1 MCAKQIFNNNTDL
14 SIENPNK
21 LKIACVISN
30 WHNEITEKL
39 FNGAKNTLIKN
50 GILEKNI
57 AKINVPGSFELI
69 FACKNLID
77 KNFDAVI
84 AIGCIIQ
91 GETRHFEFVSNA
103 VIDGIKDIN
112 IISDIPVILC
122 VSTDDNINQS
132 IDRSGGKY
140 NKGEDSA
147 IAAVKMIKFNRPD
160 SGFNPVFE
168 NY

>member
-21 LKIACVISN
+21 LKIACVISD

-103 VIDGIKDIN
+103 VIDGIKDLN
-112 IISDIPVILC
+112 IISDIPIILC

-147 IAAVKMIKFNRPD
+147 IAALKMIKFNQ
-160 SGFNPVFE
+160 
-168 NY
+168 

>member
-1 MCAKQIFNNNTDL
+1 MCAKQIFNNNSDL

-21 LKIACVISN
+21 LKIACVISD

-39 FNGAKNTLIKN
+39 FDGAKNTLIKN

-57 AKINVPGSFELI
+57 SKINVPGSFELI

-103 VIDGIKDIN
+103 VIDGIKDLN

-147 IAAVKMIKFNRPD
+147 IAALKMIKFNQ
-160 SGFNPVFE
+160 
-168 NY
+168 

>member
-21 LKIACVISN
+21 LKIACVISD
-30 WHNEITEKL
+30 WHNEITETL

-103 VIDGIKDIN
+103 VINGIKDIN

-147 IAAVKMIKFNRPD
+147 IAALKMIKFNQ
-160 SGFNPVFE
+160 
-168 NY
+168 

>member
-21 LKIACVISN
+21 LKIACVISD

-103 VIDGIKDIN
+103 VIDGIKDLN
-112 IISDIPVILC
+112 IISDIPIILC

-147 IAAVKMIKFNRPD
+147 IAALKMIKFNK
-160 SGFNPVFE
+160 
-168 NY
+168 

>member
-21 LKIACVISN
+21 LKIACVISD

-57 AKINVPGSFELI
+57 SKINVPGSFELV

-103 VIDGIKDIN
+103 VIDGIKDLN

-147 IAAVKMIKFNRPD
+147 IAALKMIKFNQ
-160 SGFNPVFE
+160 
-168 NY
+168 

>member
-1 MCAKQIFNNNTDL
+1 MCAKQIFNNNSDL

-21 LKIACVISN
+21 LKIACVISD

-39 FNGAKNTLIKN
+39 FDGAKSTLIKN

-57 AKINVPGSFELI
+57 AKINVPGSFDLV

-103 VIDGIKDIN
+103 VIDGIKDLN

-147 IAAVKMIKFNRPD
+147 IAALKMIKFNQ
-160 SGFNPVFE
+160 
-168 NY
+168 

>member
-21 LKIACVISN
+21 LKIACVISD

-103 VIDGIKDIN
+103 VIDGIKDLN
-112 IISDIPVILC
+112 IISDIPIILC

-140 NKGEDSA
+140 NRGEDSA
-147 IAAVKMIKFNRPD
+147 IAALKMIKFNQ
-160 SGFNPVFE
+160 
-168 NY
+168 

>member
-1 MCAKQIFNNNTDL
+1 MCAKQNFNNNSDF
-14 SIENPNK
+14 SIENANK
-21 LKIACVISN
+21 LKIACVISE
-30 WHNEITEKL
+30 WHNKITEKL
-39 FNGAKNTLIKN
+39 FDGVKNTLIKN

-147 IAAVKMIKFNRPD
+147 IAALKMIKFNQ
-160 SGFNPVFE
+160 
-168 NY
+168 

>member
-1 MCAKQIFNNNTDL
+1 MCAKQIFNNNSDL

-21 LKIACVISN
+21 LKIACVISD

-39 FNGAKNTLIKN
+39 FDGAKNTLIKN

-103 VIDGIKDIN
+103 VIDGIKDLN

-140 NKGEDSA
+140 NRGEDSA
-147 IAAVKMIKFNRPD
+147 IAALKMIKFNQ
-160 SGFNPVFE
+160 
-168 NY
+168 

>member
-21 LKIACVISN
+21 LKIACVISD

-57 AKINVPGSFELI
+57 AKINVPGSFELV

-103 VIDGIKDIN
+103 VIDGIKDLN

-147 IAAVKMIKFNRPD
+147 IAALKMIKFNK
-160 SGFNPVFE
+160 
-168 NY
+168 

>member
-1 MCAKQIFNNNTDL
+1 MCAKQIFNNNSDF
-14 SIENPNK
+14 SIENANK
-21 LKIACVISN
+21 LKIACVISE
-30 WHNEITEKL
+30 WHNKITEKL
-39 FNGAKNTLIKN
+39 FDGAKNTLIKN

-103 VIDGIKDIN
+103 VIDGIKDLN

-140 NKGEDSA
+140 NRGEDSA
-147 IAAVKMIKFNRPD
+147 IAALKMIKFNQ
-160 SGFNPVFE
+160 
-168 NY
+168 

>member
-1 MCAKQIFNNNTDL
+1 MCAKQIFNNNSDL
-14 SIENPNK
+14 SIENANK
-21 LKIACVISN
+21 LKIACVISD

-39 FNGAKNTLIKN
+39 FDGAKNTLIKN

-103 VIDGIKDIN
+103 VIDGIKDLN
-112 IISDIPVILC
+112 IISDIPIILC

-140 NKGEDSA
+140 NRGEDSA
-147 IAAVKMIKFNRPD
+147 IAALKMIKFNQ
-160 SGFNPVFE
+160 
-168 NY
+168 

>member
-21 LKIACVISN
+21 LKIACVISD

-147 IAAVKMIKFNRPD
+147 IAALKMIKFNQWK
-160 SGFNPVFE
+160 
-168 NY
+168 

>member
-1 MCAKQIFNNNTDL
+1 MCAKQIFKNNTDL
-14 SIENPNK
+14 SLENPNK
-21 LKIACVISN
+21 LQIACVISD

-147 IAAVKMIKFNRPD
+147 IAALKMIKFNQ
-160 SGFNPVFE
+160 
-168 NY
+168 

>member
-1 MCAKQIFNNNTDL
+1 MCAKQIFNNNSDL

-21 LKIACVISN
+21 LKIACVISD

-39 FNGAKNTLIKN
+39 FDGAKNTLIKN

-103 VIDGIKDIN
+103 VIDGIKDLN

-140 NKGEDSA
+140 DKGEDSA
-147 IAAVKMIKFNRPD
+147 IAALKMIKFNQ
-160 SGFNPVFE
+160 
-168 NY
+168 

>member
-1 MCAKQIFNNNTDL
+1 MEQ
-14 SIENPNK
+14 
-21 LKIACVISN
+21 
-30 WHNEITEKL
+30 
-39 FNGAKNTLIKN
+39 
-50 GILEKNI
+50 KNI
-57 AKINVPGSFELI
+57 SKINVPGSFELV

-103 VIDGIKDIN
+103 VIDGIKDLN

-122 VSTDDNINQS
+122 VSTDENINQS

-147 IAAVKMIKFNRPD
+147 IAALKMITFNQ
-160 SGFNPVFE
+160 
-168 NY
+168 

>member
-1 MCAKQIFNNNTDL
+1 MCAKQVFNNNSDL

-21 LKIACVISN
+21 LKIACVISD

-39 FNGAKNTLIKN
+39 FDGAKNTLIKN

-103 VIDGIKDIN
+103 VIDGIKDLN

-147 IAAVKMIKFNRPD
+147 IAALKMIKFNQ
-160 SGFNPVFE
+160 
-168 NY
+168 

>member
-1 MCAKQIFNNNTDL
+1 MCAKQIFNNNSDL
-14 SIENPNK
+14 SIENANK
-21 LKIACVISN
+21 LKIACVISD

-39 FNGAKNTLIKN
+39 FDGAKNTLIKN

-103 VIDGIKDIN
+103 VIDGIKDLN
-112 IISDIPVILC
+112 IISDIPIILC

-147 IAAVKMIKFNRPD
+147 IAALKMIKFNQ
-160 SGFNPVFE
+160 
-168 NY
+168 

>member
-1 MCAKQIFNNNTDL
+1 MCAKQNFNNNSDF
-14 SIENPNK
+14 SIENANK
-21 LKIACVISN
+21 LKIACVISE
-30 WHNEITEKL
+30 WHNKITEKL
-39 FNGAKNTLIKN
+39 FDGAKNTLIKN

-57 AKINVPGSFELI
+57 AKINVPGSFELL

-103 VIDGIKDIN
+103 VIDGIKDLN

-147 IAAVKMIKFNRPD
+147 IAALKMIKFNQ
-160 SGFNPVFE
+160 
-168 NY
+168 

>member
-1 MCAKQIFNNNTDL
+1 MCAKQIFNNTTDL

-21 LKIACVISN
+21 LKIACVISD

-103 VIDGIKDIN
+103 VINGIKDIN

-147 IAAVKMIKFNRPD
+147 IAALKMIKFNQ
-160 SGFNPVFE
+160 
-168 NY
+168 

>member
-21 LKIACVISN
+21 LKIACVISD

-57 AKINVPGSFELI
+57 AKINVPGSFELV

-103 VIDGIKDIN
+103 VIDGIKDLN
-112 IISDIPVILC
+112 IISDIPIILC

-147 IAAVKMIKFNRPD
+147 IAALKMIKFNQ
-160 SGFNPVFE
+160 
-168 NY
+168 

>member
-1 MCAKQIFNNNTDL
+1 MCAKQIFNNKTDL

-21 LKIACVISN
+21 LKIACVISD

-84 AIGCIIQ
+84 AIVCIIQ

-147 IAAVKMIKFNRPD
+147 IAALKMIKFNQ
-160 SGFNPVFE
+160 
-168 NY
+168 

>member
-21 LKIACVISN
+21 LKIACVISD

-50 GILEKNI
+50 GILERNI
-57 AKINVPGSFELI
+57 AKINVPGSFELV

-103 VIDGIKDIN
+103 VIDGIKDLN
-112 IISDIPVILC
+112 IISDIPIILC

-147 IAAVKMIKFNRPD
+147 IAALKMIKFNQ
-160 SGFNPVFE
+160 
-168 NY
+168 

>member
-1 MCAKQIFNNNTDL
+1 MCAKQIFNNNSDL

-21 LKIACVISN
+21 LKIACVISD

-39 FNGAKNTLIKN
+39 FDGAKNTLIKN

-103 VIDGIKDIN
+103 VIDGIKDLN

-147 IAAVKMIKFNRPD
+147 IAALKMIKFNQ
-160 SGFNPVFE
+160 
-168 NY
+168 

>member
-21 LKIACVISN
+21 LKIACVISD

-103 VIDGIKDIN
+103 VIDLSLIHI
-112 IISDIPVILC
+112 
-122 VSTDDNINQS
+122 
-132 IDRSGGKY
+132 
-140 NKGEDSA
+140 
-147 IAAVKMIKFNRPD
+147 
-160 SGFNPVFE
+160 
-168 NY
+168 

>member
-1 MCAKQIFNNNTDL
+1 MCTKQIFNNNTDL

-21 LKIACVISN
+21 LKIACVISD

-147 IAAVKMIKFNRPD
+147 IAALKMIKFNQ
-160 SGFNPVFE
+160 
-168 NY
+168 

>member
-1 MCAKQIFNNNTDL
+1 MCAKQIFNNISDF
-14 SIENPNK
+14 SIENANK
-21 LKIACVISN
+21 LKIACVISE
-30 WHNEITEKL
+30 WHNKITEKL
-39 FNGAKNTLIKN
+39 FDGAKNTLIKN

-57 AKINVPGSFELI
+57 SKINVPGSFELV

-103 VIDGIKDIN
+103 VIDGIKDLN

-147 IAAVKMIKFNRPD
+147 IAALKMIKFNQ
-160 SGFNPVFE
+160 
-168 NY
+168 

>member
-21 LKIACVISN
+21 LKIACVISD

-39 FNGAKNTLIKN
+39 FNGAKNTLTKN

-57 AKINVPGSFELI
+57 AKINVPGSFELV

-103 VIDGIKDIN
+103 VIDGIKDLN
-112 IISDIPVILC
+112 IISDIPIILC

-147 IAAVKMIKFNRPD
+147 IAALKMIKFNQ
-160 SGFNPVFE
+160 
-168 NY
+168 

>member
-21 LKIACVISN
+21 LKIACVISD

-39 FNGAKNTLIKN
+39 FMGAKNILIKN
-50 GILEKNI
+50 GVQEKNI
-57 AKINVPGSFELI
+57 SKINVPGSFELI
-69 FACKNLID
+69 FACKNLIN
-77 KNFDAVI
+77 KNIDAVI

-103 VIDGIKDIN
+103 VVNGIKDLN
-112 IISDIPVILC
+112 VISDIPLILC
-122 VSTDDNINQS
+122 VSTDDNISQS

-147 IAAVKMIKFNRPD
+147 IAALKMITFNQ
-160 SGFNPVFE
+160 
-168 NY
+168 

>member
-1 MCAKQIFNNNTDL
+1 MCAKQIFNNNSDL

-21 LKIACVISN
+21 LKIACVISD

-57 AKINVPGSFELI
+57 AKINVPGSFELV

-103 VIDGIKDIN
+103 VIDGIKDLN
-112 IISDIPVILC
+112 IISDIPIILC

-147 IAAVKMIKFNRPD
+147 IAALKMIKFNK
-160 SGFNPVFE
+160 
-168 NY
+168 

>member
-1 MCAKQIFNNNTDL
+1 MCAKQIFNNKTDL

-21 LKIACVISN
+21 LKIACVISD

-57 AKINVPGSFELI
+57 SKIHVPGSFELV

-147 IAAVKMIKFNRPD
+147 IAALKMIKFNQ
-160 SGFNPVFE
+160 
-168 NY
+168 

>member
-21 LKIACVISN
+21 LKIACVISD

-39 FNGAKNTLIKN
+39 FDGAKNTLLKN

-57 AKINVPGSFELI
+57 SKINVPGSFELV

-147 IAAVKMIKFNRPD
+147 IAALKMIKFNQ
-160 SGFNPVFE
+160 
-168 NY
+168 

>member
-1 MCAKQIFNNNTDL
+1 MCAKQIFNNNSDL

-21 LKIACVISN
+21 LKIACVISD

-39 FNGAKNTLIKN
+39 FDGAKNTLIKN

-69 FACKNLID
+69 FACKNLINKD
-77 KNFDAVI
+77 FDAII

-103 VIDGIKDIN
+103 VLNGIKDLN
-112 IISDIPVILC
+112 IISDIPIILC
-122 VSTDDNINQS
+122 VSTDYNISQS

-147 IAAVKMIKFNRPD
+147 IAALKMITFNQWKLT
-160 SGFNPVFE
+160 SLS
-168 NY
+168 